1 MTHLPLLL
9 DQRGTYVEATL
20 VSVEELAARLPF
32 VMDDDEEREA
42 EGALEDLSDDARS
55 YGRATWL
62 TQATTPRQVKNLV
75 RRAAARHMKNYD
87 GFTTSRA
94 GDEAVGWTDRGEQSG
109 SAYFTQSEIKLLRGL
124 SGRGGFASVPLS
136 GYQDTR
142 GAVGYVPAAGGGD
155 PFPMYAGDG
164 PW

>member
-1 MTHLPLLL
+1 M
-9 DQRGTYVEATL
+9 EAL

-32 VMDDDEEREA
+32 VMDEDETREA

-62 TQATTPRQVKNLV
+62 NPTSAPRQVRNLV
-75 RRAAARHMKNYD
+75 LRAAARHMKNYD

-94 GDEAVGWTDRGEQSG
+94 GDESVGWTDRGEQAG
-109 SAYFTQSEIKLLRGL
+109 SAYFTAAEIKLLRGL

-136 GYQDTR
+136 TWQNTAGS
-142 GAVGYVPAAGGGD
+142 VGYVPVAGGGD
-155 PFPMYAGDG
+155 PFPMFASDE